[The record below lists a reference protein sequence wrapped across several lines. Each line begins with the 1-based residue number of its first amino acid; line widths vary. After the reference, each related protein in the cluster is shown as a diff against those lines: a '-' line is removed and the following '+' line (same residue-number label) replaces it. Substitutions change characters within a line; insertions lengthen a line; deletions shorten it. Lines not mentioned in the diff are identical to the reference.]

1 MTAWEVR
8 TITDDELRDWRA
20 LPFRN
25 FHVLEVP
32 SDNDLDFLKRRHQ
45 TQYLT
50 AAVEAGRIVGTFR
63 TWDDDLPVPG
73 GRVKTD
79 AVSSV
84 GVAPTHRRRGVLRA
98 MMADGLARARE
109 RGCALS
115 ILIASEGEIYERYGY
130 GVATEHCTWTLDT
143 HAARFREDYTAG
155 FDFELCVDADLADV
169 APKVYAKAAAG
180 MPGAMSRDEFVWQ
193 QYLGMSGLSYED
205 ASKARHAVRVLGG
218 GEPVG
223 YARYTVKESSEQRVD
238 TSVLKLHDLCGE
250 TPEASAALWQFLASL
265 DLVSTIS
272 AGDRAP
278 HEPLPWLLHDRRAAR
293 LTDLADF
300 QWVAV
305 LDALAALRG
314 REYAAAGRC
323 VLEVVDHGRYS
334 IESEAS
340 GSAVEPTSSDPDVTM
355 PAHALGSAYLGQVG
369 LTRLHAAG
377 LVTEHTDGA
386 VARLGAML
394 AWQPR
399 SAVGH
404 TWF

>member
-1 MTAWEVR
+1 
-8 TITDDELRDWRA
+8 
-20 LPFRN
+20 
-25 FHVLEVP
+25 
-32 SDNDLDFLKRRHQ
+32 
-45 TQYLT
+45 
-50 AAVEAGRIVGTFR
+50 
-63 TWDDDLPVPG
+63 
-73 GRVKTD
+73 
-79 AVSSV
+79 
-84 GVAPTHRRRGVLRA
+84 
-98 MMADGLARARE
+98 MMADGLAQARE

-155 FDFELCVDADLADV
+155 FEFELCVDADLADE
-169 APKVYAKAAAG
+169 APEVYATAAAG
-180 MPGAMSRDEFVWQ
+180 MPGAMSRDEYVWQ

-205 ASKARHAVRVLGG
+205 ASKARHAVRVLRG

-223 YARYTVKESSEQRVD
+223 YARYTVKESSEQPVD
-238 TSVLKLHDLCGE
+238 TSVLKLHDLCAE

-305 LDALAALRG
+305 LDPLAALRG

-334 IESEAS
+334 IESDAS
-340 GSAVEPTSSDPDVTM
+340 GSAVEPTSSDPDATL
-355 PAHALGSAYLGQVG
+355 PAQHSGLRTGSGGALPAARRRPLDRPP
-369 LTRLHAAG
+369 TRS
-377 LVTEHTDGA
+377 
-386 VARLGAML
+386 RLGAISRAAAVSGPSHL
-394 AWQPR
+394 VWPCPDRR
-399 SAVGH
+399 SPTRRPGDRSGWSTLVLRLSSKDCDDSYIRS
-404 TWF
+404 